1 MTGKLVWFLLVG
13 IILVA
18 ISFIGRY
25 FFEISDFVYGFLH
38 GISLVFIIAGAAFWL
53 MRKRLNT

>member
-1 MTGKLVWFLLVG
+1 MIRKLVYFLPVG
-13 IILVA
+13 IINVA

-25 FFEISDFVYGFLH
+25 FFDISDFVYGFLH

-53 MRKRLNT
+53 MRKRLNS